1 MDSIFAVNMTILLMQ
16 KKRNDIWP
24 AITKPTLDFSIARRQ
39 LREQSVS
46 QWIVSG
52 QSASSQ

>member
-1 MDSIFAVNMTILLMQ
+1 MNEAR

-46 QWIVSG
+46 QWTVG
-52 QSASSQ
+52 E